1 MEQQVKLLPYGV
13 ADFVTVIEQNL
24 YYVDKTMFIPEL
36 EKQPRNYMDAG
47 CPPEEMIDPNTRTDY
62 GKMKKLLQ
70 FDKLDG
76 ERKGII
82 RKIAEEEQIVK
93 IGRAHV

>member
-1 MEQQVKLLPYGV
+1 
-13 ADFVTVIEQNL
+13 
-24 YYVDKTMFIPEL
+24 
-36 EKQPRNYMDAG
+36 
-47 CPPEEMIDPNTRTDY
+47 MIDPNTRTDY

-82 RKIAEEEQIVK
+82 RKIAEEEQIVTQLYESFSAYQIPK
-93 IGRAHV
+93 GRDIPKSSVLLWHVDHQGNSWLQAHFGHSEQ